1 MSGRVT
7 GKGWDRDR
15 RRTRGSDPLRRG
27 EKECAFA
34 SSHGKGN
41 DASCFFL
48 WEIFSCIVFCNG
60 QVTHGPCKCF
70 LFLVVRWRQGGVVS
84 VYACVQGEMEG
95 NKSKCVKLLKKRP
108 SNLKR
113 KGGGVIKDLFGQW
126 ARKKVH
132 FLLCFLERKGKFG
145 TGNESFGEEETRDEH
160 VYISSTYYYIALYGA
175 CEEYARRRIR
185 LNYVRWRS
193 IIYRLSNNK
202 DDTHNNNGAH
212 NDVSRR
218 RKSCVSKQM
227 AKCVHNK

>member
-113 KGGGVIKDLFGQW
+113 KGGGGYKRPFWAMSQKKSSLFALLFG
-126 ARKKVH
+126 KEGKVWDG
-132 FLLCFLERKGKFG
+132 ERKFWWGR
-145 TGNESFGEEETRDEH
+145 NTRRARLHIVDLLLH
-160 VYISSTYYYIALYGA
+160 SAL
-175 CEEYARRRIR
+175 RRMRRIR
-185 LNYVRWRS
+185 AQTHTPELCAMEEHYIPFVQQQRWH
-193 IIYRLSNNK
+193 
-202 DDTHNNNGAH
+202 T
-212 NDVSRR
+212 
-218 RKSCVSKQM
+218 
-227 AKCVHNK
+227 